1 MKKKKILLG
10 PVITILILMLVIIVV
25 SAIASAFGLQ
35 GEVTAVTN
43 GTLETSMVTVRSI
56 FSEEGLKYLFTS
68 PVQTFQTFKPL
79 VLLIIA
85 LMAISIGKASGLFK
99 AMFVPLRKVKPSII
113 TFLTLLIGI
122 ISSFFSD
129 YGYFIL
135 LPLTAIFYQY
145 IGRNSVLGIL
155 TSFVGITL
163 GYGAGLV
170 FTIDDYQLGLLTK
183 EAATVSVDADYV
195 FNAWSN
201 EFIMIASTFILAIV
215 GTLIIEAFLKPKVK
229 ESIKDED
236 DLTISKKGLVFS
248 SIAFVILLLLFIYMI
263 IPGLPGSGLL
273 LDMSQKD
280 YVAQL
285 LGGKSPFG
293 DAFIFMLL
301 VMLMVCSAIYG
312 AISKNIN
319 NTNDYSVG
327 LSKEFDDLGYIFIL
341 MFFASLMFSILTFT
355 NLGQVVGAWLISFMG
370 NLELTGLPL
379 VIIMFFVIILMSFLI
394 PDTVTKWTIASP
406 ILVPLLMKANIT
418 PDFTQFIFKAADS
431 VGKGFTPFFVYFI
444 VMLALLE
451 KYNGKESVKITIFGT
466 LRKLLP
472 TLLLCMVVW
481 VVILI
486 GWFIIGLPL
495 GPETYPTM

>member
-35 GEVTAVTN
+35 GEVTAVAN

-99 AMFVPLRKVKPSII
+99 AMFVPFRKLKPGFI
-113 TFLTLLIGI
+113 TFLTLFVGI

-129 YGYFIL
+129 YGYFLL

-170 FTIDDYQLGLLTK
+170 FTIDDYQLGLLTR

-215 GTLIIEAFLKPKVK
+215 GTLIVETFLKPKVK

-236 DLTISKKGLVFS
+236 DLNISKKGLVFS

-293 DAFIFMLL
+293 DAFIFMVLI
-301 VMLMVCSAIYG
+301 MLMVCSAIYG

-379 VIIMFFVIILMSFLI
+379 VLLMFFVIILMSLLI

-472 TLLLCMVVW
+472 TLLLCMIVW

-486 GWFIIGLPL
+486 GWFIIGLPI
-495 GPETYPTM
+495 GPDTYPTM

>member
-280 YVAQL
+280 YVVQL

>member
-35 GEVTAVTN
+35 GEITAITN
-43 GTLETSMVTVRSI
+43 GTLETSMVTVKSI
-56 FSEEGLKYLFTS
+56 FSGEGLKYLFTS
-68 PVQTFQTFKPL
+68 PVQTFQAFKPL

-99 AMFVPLRKVKPSII
+99 AIFIPFRKLKPSII
-113 TFLTLLIGI
+113 TFLTLFIGI

-135 LPLTAIFYQY
+135 LPLSAIFYQY

-170 FTIDDYQLGLLTK
+170 FTIDDYQLGLLTR

-201 EFIMIASTFILAIV
+201 EFIMLASTVILAVI
-215 GTLIIEAFLKPKVK
+215 GTLIVESFLKPKVK
-229 ESIKDED
+229 ESIKEED
-236 DLTISKKGLVFS
+236 NLIISKKGLVFS
-248 SIAFVILLLLFIYMI
+248 TISFVILLGLFIYMI
-263 IPGLPGSGLL
+263 IPGMPGSGLL
-273 LDMSQKD
+273 LDMNQKD

-301 VMLMVCSAIYG
+301 IMLMVASAIYG
-312 AISKNIN
+312 FISKNIN

-355 NLGQVVGAWLISFMG
+355 NLGQVVGASLISFMG

-379 VIIMFFVIILMSFLI
+379 ILIMFFVIVIMSLLI

-406 ILVPLLMKANIT
+406 ILVPLLMKSNIT
-418 PDFTQFIFKAADS
+418 PDFTQFVFKAADS

-495 GPETYPTM
+495 GPDTYPTM